1 MRFSSN
7 PKEYLSIYLHIPF
20 CATKCAYCA
29 FNTYTH
35 LDQLIPQFVEAL
47 VLEIHY
53 AARQNPYQSVGTIYF
68 GGGTPSLL
76 EIEQIAQILDVIYD
90 SFNVVDN
97 VEITFETNPDDLS
110 LAYVS
115 QLRTLGINRISVGIQ
130 SANAAELQM
139 FGRRHGPDV
148 GVQVMK
154 DLRSAGFDNVN
165 LDLIFAVPNQTLSH
179 WQCSIEQTL
188 RLQPEHLSL
197 YSLILEENTPL
208 ESWVRS
214 GRLPA
219 PDDDLAADMYEYASK
234 MMQNAGYEQ
243 YELSNW
249 AKPGFACKHNL
260 QYWRNLPY
268 IGLGPGAHGYAAGIR
283 YANLLQP
290 RQYIEVLHKNETNL
304 IFPRTPATADC
315 ELIDEEAEISETLM
329 MGLRLTQEGNS
340 LKTFRCRF
348 GYDLIEH
355 HADSILRFVEY
366 GMLELS
372 SEYLRITEKGRLL
385 SNMIIRDLI

>member
-7 PKEYLSIYLHIPF
+7 PKEHLSIYLHIPF

-47 VLEIHY
+47 ALEIRY
-53 AARQNPYQSVGTIYF
+53 VARQNPYQLVGTIYF

-76 EIEQIAQILDVIYD
+76 GVEQITQILDTIYD
-90 SFNVVDN
+90 SFNIVEN

-110 LAYVS
+110 RAYVS
-115 QLRTLGINRISVGIQ
+115 QLHTLGINRISVGIQ

-154 DLRSAGFDNVN
+154 DLRSAGFDNVS
-165 LDLIFAVPNQTLSH
+165 LDLIFAIPNQTLSD
-179 WQCSIEQTL
+179 WQYTVEQTL

-197 YSLILEENTPL
+197 YFLILEENTPL
-208 ESWVRS
+208 EAWVRS

-219 PDDDLAADMYEYASK
+219 PDDDLAADMYEYASQ
-234 MMQNAGYEQ
+234 MMRNAGYEQ

-249 AKPGFACKHNL
+249 AKSDFACKHNL
-260 QYWRNLPY
+260 QYWRSFPY

-304 IFPRTPATADC
+304 IFPRTPATADS
-315 ELIDEEAEISETLM
+315 ELISEESEISEMLM
-329 MGLRLTQEGNS
+329 MGLRLTQEGIS
-340 LKTFRCRF
+340 LKNFRRRF

-355 HADSILRFVEY
+355 HADTILRFVEY

-372 SEYLRITEKGRLL
+372 SDCLRITEKGRLL
-385 SNMIIRDLI
+385 SNVIIRDLI